1 MSAWIIVLIVVIVAL
16 LAIIAGLMAAMS
28 NRRKKLQERFGP
40 EYDRLVEQ
48 SQSRRLAE
56 AELTERERRVKKL
69 ELVEL
74 SEPARQRYLAE
85 WAGVQERFVDDP
97 AAAIAEGQRLVE
109 TVLRERGY
117 PAAEYH
123 QTLADLSVEH
133 AQQLDHVRQAH
144 EISEKAAAGQA
155 STEELRI
162 AMLHYRE
169 LFGDLLGD
177 REVTTAQAAATASE
191 EPVMTPPAATG
202 AMASDPVPVQND
214 VGASPAYDDEALD
227 EDEGLDEDAEA
238 DDLRSGT
245 ARGGRR

>member
-1 MSAWIIVLIVVIVAL
+1 MSAWIIVLIVVIAAL

-48 SQSRRLAE
+48 SENRRMAE
-56 AELTERERRVKKL
+56 AELTERERRVRKL
-69 ELVEL
+69 ELTEL
-74 SEPARQRYLAE
+74 SEPVRQRYLAE
-85 WAGVQERFVDDP
+85 WAAVQERFVDDP
-97 AAAIAEGQRLVE
+97 AAAIAAGQGLVE

-144 EISEKAAAGQA
+144 EISAKAAVGQA

-169 LFGDLLGD
+169 LFSDQLGGQD
-177 REVTTAQAAATASE
+177 ATTAPGADTSE
-191 EPVMTPPAATG
+191 EPVMTQPADTAITDP
-202 AMASDPVPVQND
+202 DPVRVPPND
-214 VGASPAYDDEALD
+214 VVVMPEDDALDEDEALD
-227 EDEGLDEDAEA
+227 EDAEA
-238 DDLRSGT
+238 EEVRSGT
-245 ARGGRR
+245 GRWSRR

>member
-1 MSAWIIVLIVVIVAL
+1 MSAWIIVLIVVIAAL
-16 LAIIAGLMAAMS
+16 LAIIAGLMATMS

-48 SQSRRLAE
+48 SESRRMAE
-56 AELTERERRVKKL
+56 AELTERERRVRKL
-69 ELVEL
+69 ELTEL

-97 AAAIAEGQRLVE
+97 AAAISEGQGLVE

-117 PAAEYH
+117 PAAEYN

-144 EISEKAAAGQA
+144 EISTKASAGQA

-169 LFGDLLGD
+169 LFSDLLGD
-177 REVTTAQAAATASE
+177 RDAMTSPAAAASE
-191 EPVMTPPAATG
+191 EPVMTQPADTAVT
-202 AMASDPVPVQND
+202 APDPVRVPPND
-214 VGASPAYDDEALD
+214 VVIVPEDDEALD
-227 EDEGLDEDAEA
+227 EDASLDEDPEAEE
-238 DDLRSGT
+238 LRSGT
-245 ARGGRR
+245 GRWGRR

>member
-48 SQSRRLAE
+48 SESRRMAE

-69 ELVEL
+69 ELIEL
-74 SEPARQRYLAE
+74 DEPARQRYLAE

-97 AAAIAEGQRLVE
+97 ATAIAEGQGLVE
-109 TVLRERGY
+109 NVLRERGY

-144 EISEKAAAGQA
+144 EISEKATAGQA

-169 LFGDLLGD
+169 LFSDLLGD
-177 REVTTAQAAATASE
+177 QDATTSTAVVASE
-191 EPVMTPPAATG
+191 EPVLTQSPETAVTDP
-202 AMASDPVPVQND
+202 DPVRVPPND
-214 VGASPAYDDEALD
+214 VVVIPEDDEAFDEDDALD
-227 EDEGLDEDAEA
+227 EDADAEE
-238 DDLRSGT
+238 LPSGT
-245 ARGGRR
+245 GPWGRR